1 MPSWPASLPQTQF
14 LNMTE
19 QRQDARVRT
28 AMDAGPAKMRRR
40 FTTAVRTVMTPIV
53 LDGTQ
58 RQAFDSFWINDTQE
72 GTLKFSWS
80 DPATDSTVNFRFV
93 SPVMWTLDSGGAPGI
108 PATSG
113 ATGTRLWRAQLHLE
127 IVP

>member
-28 AMDAGPAKMRRR
+28 TMDAGPAKMRRR
-40 FTTAVRTVMTPIV
+40 FTTAVRAVVTPIV

-72 GTLKFSWS
+72 GSLKFSWS

-93 SPVMWTLDSGGAPGI
+93 SPPMWTLDSGGAAGI